1 MFGWRGVDSGSSW
14 RNVHYA
20 DSSERIERRNGGRFL
35 QVEEPHDLQEDFM
48 LVEARSLGF
57 ADLCRIRHK
66 SAYAENRI
74 MPRTLR
80 TTSTQVCK

>member
-1 MFGWRGVDSGSSW
+1 MGLVFGEAVLGGEIDCRGGGPGGKVQ
-14 RNVHYA
+14 YA

-57 ADLCRIRHK
+57 A
-66 SAYAENRI
+66 
-74 MPRTLR
+74 
-80 TTSTQVCK
+80 